1 MENENQNRERVK
13 DERQKDETRDGD
25 KIDSLFSLIP
35 NNTFFRMP
43 LALVFDVETT
53 GLLPK
58 IPTDEIPHII
68 QLSFALY
75 DTDKN
80 KMIDIYNAYV
90 KPTSGINLRPMITE
104 LTGITQEKLDM
115 EGIEITEAVSEFY
128 HAYKKADIIVA
139 HNLHFDISMILMD
152 GCPIIPELHGIFDL
166 DVLKKAGKQLFC
178 TMQSGIDLCKLE
190 RTNSRGP
197 YLKQPKLSELYFCLF
212 GKEPK
217 NLHNS
222 AVDVAVCLRCFLKMH
237 YDMELTEDE
246 FNKWI

>member
-1 MENENQNRERVK
+1 
-13 DERQKDETRDGD
+13 
-25 KIDSLFSLIP
+25 
-35 NNTFFRMP
+35 MP

-58 IPTDEIPHII
+58 TGADEIPHII

-80 KMIDIYNAYV
+80 RMVDIYNTYV
-90 KPTSGINLRPMITE
+90 NPRAKTILRPIISE
-104 LTGITQEKLDM
+104 LTGITQEKIET
-115 EGIEITEAVSEFY
+115 EGVDISEAIEEFY
-128 HAYKKADIIVA
+128 NAYQEADIIVA

-152 GCPIIPELHGIFDL
+152 GCPVMHELHGIFDF

-190 RTNSRGP
+190 RVNSRGT
-197 YLKQPKLSELYFCLF
+197 YLKQPKLSELYMKIF
-212 GKEPK
+212 GKEPE

-237 YDMELTEDE
+237 YDTEVTDDE
-246 FNKWI
+246 FNQWVK

>member
-1 MENENQNRERVK
+1 
-13 DERQKDETRDGD
+13 
-25 KIDSLFSLIP
+25 
-35 NNTFFRMP
+35 MP

-80 KMIDIYNAYV
+80 KMVDVYNTYV
-90 KPTSGINLRPMITE
+90 KPLSGINIRPMITE
-104 LTGITQEKLDM
+104 LTGITQEKIET
-115 EGIEITEAVSEFY
+115 EGVDISEAIDEFY
-128 HAYKKADIIVA
+128 NAYQQADIIVA

-152 GCPIIPELHGIFDL
+152 GCPVMHELHGIFDF
-166 DVLKKAGKQLFC
+166 DVLKKAGKQLYC

-190 RTNSRGP
+190 RVNSRGT
-197 YLKQPKLSELYFCLF
+197 YLKQPKLSELYINLF
-212 GKEPK
+212 GKEPE

-237 YDMELTEDE
+237 YDIEVTEDE